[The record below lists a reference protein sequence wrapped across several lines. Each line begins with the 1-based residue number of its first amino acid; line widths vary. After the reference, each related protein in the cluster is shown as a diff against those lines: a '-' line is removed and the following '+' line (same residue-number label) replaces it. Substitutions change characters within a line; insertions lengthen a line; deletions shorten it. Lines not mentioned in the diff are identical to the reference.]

1 MNFNNFRFK
10 CFTICFIL
18 FPFTLLAQ
26 INDTESPD
34 TSWFTDITKQVGL
47 NFTNVEAVIAV
58 DVNNDDYPD
67 LIFINQPQVVD
78 GLSLYI
84 NEERPGST
92 NPHDRIFV
100 NKTLG
105 SGLNTPGL
113 IVDLAGATDF
123 DNDGNVDLLVNTWW
137 QDSTSSGNNCVPNPN
152 PAHERLR
159 ILWGHGDGTFT
170 LDTFSNT
177 PNSGLE
183 ALGPLAG
190 TGLPALDY
198 DRDGYLD
205 FFVACHFHNWCSQV
219 PESAHLMHNN
229 GNRTFTDV
237 SEKAGINVSQKD
249 PSKPWLYNQVP
260 TARALFGANVFDWNN
275 DGLPDIF
282 TCPYEATGYPF
293 DAKNNQYS
301 TAADTE
307 DTRGY
312 GNLYKNN
319 GNGTF
324 TDVGIT
330 ENWDPHFAW
339 SKQGMVP
346 WSAMPA
352 DYNNDG
358 NMDFL
363 AVIVHGGNN
372 DTVAPY
378 NTPTSFPGDGRTCI
392 FTNLGPDSG
401 YRFKPDVGRIHR
413 NKPRNVT
420 YGDHTGCWSDFNNDG
435 YQDLMIG
442 DAAYNLTSRG
452 FPDYQRM
459 FFELQD
465 TLTHNFYD
473 ITAKLGLCDSITDS
487 ILHKIRRPATIIPV
501 DFDLDGDDDIIKC
514 PYVPSTDSVLFLR
527 NNVGNRNNHITIK
540 LIAPKGVNK
549 SCIGARITV
558 ISGNLKQTKEI
569 YGDQG
574 SWTNE
579 YPFIQ
584 SFGLGKRTIIDT
596 IDVRWP
602 NAKGTHTILKHVKA
616 NQFIKI
622 D

>member
-1 MNFNNFRFK
+1 
-10 CFTICFIL
+10 
-18 FPFTLLAQ
+18 
-26 INDTESPD
+26 
-34 TSWFTDITKQVGL
+34 VGL
-47 NFTNVEAVIAV
+47 NVTNLGAVIAV

-67 LIFINQPQVVD
+67 LIFIKNGGPDTNNLV
-78 GLSLYI
+78 LYI
-84 NEERPGST
+84 NEQRPGSKD
-92 NPHDRIFV
+92 PHDRIFV
-100 NKTLG
+100 DKTAG
-105 SGLNTPGL
+105 SGLNVPGVR
-113 IVDLAGATDF
+113 VDLAGAADF

-137 QDSTSSGNNCVPNPN
+137 MDSTISGDKCVPNLTQAKN
-152 PAHERLR
+152 RLR
-159 ILWGHGDGTFT
+159 IFWGNGKGHFT
-170 LDTFSNT
+170 LDSLSNT
-177 PNSGLE
+177 PNNGLKELGALAGSGL
-183 ALGPLAG
+183 PS
-190 TGLPALDY
+190 LDY

-205 FFVACHFHNWCSQV
+205 FFVACHFHDWCQQV
-219 PESAHLMHNN
+219 PEPAHLMHNN

-237 SEKAGINVSQKD
+237 SAQAGINVSQKD
-249 PSKPWLYNQVP
+249 PAKPWLYNQVP

-312 GNLYKNN
+312 GNLYRNN

-346 WSAMPA
+346 WAAMPA

-363 AVIVHGGNN
+363 AIIVHGGNY
-372 DTVAPY
+372 DTVPPY
-378 NTPTSFPGDGRTCI
+378 NSPTSFPGDGRSCI
-392 FTNLGPDSG
+392 YTNLGPDSG

-420 YGDHTGCWSDFNNDG
+420 LGDHNGFWIDFNNDG
-435 YQDLMIG
+435 YQDLMLG
-442 DAAYNLTSRG
+442 DAAYGLTSRG
-452 FPDYQRM
+452 YPDYQRM
-459 FFELQD
+459 YFELQD
-465 TLTHNFYD
+465 TLNHNFYD
-473 ITAKLGLCDSITDS
+473 ITAKLGFCDSVTDS
-487 ILHKIRRPATIIPV
+487 ILHKIRRPSVMLPV

-514 PYVPSTDSVLFLR
+514 PYSPGAPENDSVLFLR
-527 NNVGNRNNHITIK
+527 NNIGNRNNHITIK
-540 LIAPKGVNK
+540 LVAPKGVNK

-558 ISGNLKQTKEI
+558 KAGNLKQMKEI

-584 SFGLGKRTIIDT
+584 SFGLGKRTVIDT

-602 NAKGTHTILKHVKA
+602 DAKSTHTILTNVKA